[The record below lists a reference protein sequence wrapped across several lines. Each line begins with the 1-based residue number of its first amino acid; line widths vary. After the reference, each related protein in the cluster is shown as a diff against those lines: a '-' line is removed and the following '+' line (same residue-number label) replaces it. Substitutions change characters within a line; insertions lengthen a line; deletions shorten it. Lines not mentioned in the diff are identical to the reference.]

1 MKKVAIIGA
10 GISGLFIANLFKRN
24 KKYQV
29 NIFERNSLINSK
41 EGYGIQLS
49 VNSIKLLNKIQFDKL
64 ENSEKFN
71 PDKINFY
78 SVKNSNKIC
87 ELNISDFNTENC
99 KYTTLKRSS
108 LINFLKKD
116 LEKEIKF
123 DHTISKIEQQDQI
136 VKISFENNE
145 IYEFDYLIISDGVF
159 SKSKNLLSKNQIEPK
174 FNDTL
179 AIRGIIPSSSNIADK
194 KNISLF
200 LGPNFHYV
208 IYPVSPNGDLNFIAV
223 MKFKLSRN
231 EQKDFSL
238 FKDDNYIRKILEK
251 VPHLNKKFFE
261 SINDLKI
268 YPVFVSH
275 DFFEV
280 NNNNIHLIG
289 DAFFAFSPSFA
300 QGASQSIEGAYEL
313 FENIENNT
321 ESNFFRKR
329 VDKIKMVNNRS
340 KFNQFAFHLSN
351 PLTTLLRNIFLKR
364 LVRNKKFLESYLGKI
379 YKIIYKFY
387 RYNFLKTFYF

>member
-1 MKKVAIIGA
+1 MKKVAVIGA

-24 KKYQV
+24 EKYQV
-29 NIFERNSLINSK
+29 TIFERNSLIDLK

-49 VNSIKLLNKIQFDKL
+49 VNSVKLLNKIKFNTL
-64 ENSEKFN
+64 ENNEKFN

-78 SVKNSNKIC
+78 LVKNSNKIC
-87 ELNISDFNTENC
+87 ELNISDFNSENC

-123 DHTISKIEQQDQI
+123 NHTISMIKQQDQI
-136 VKISFENNE
+136 VKITFENNE
-145 IYEFDYLIISDGVF
+145 VYEFDYLIVSDGVF
-159 SKSKNLLSKNQIEPK
+159 SKSKNLLSKKQIEPK
-174 FNDTL
+174 FDDTL
-179 AIRGIIPSSSNIADK
+179 AIRGTIPSSSNIADK

-208 IYPVSPNGDLNFIAV
+208 IYPVSPDGDLNFIAV
-223 MKFKLSRN
+223 MKYKLS
-231 EQKDFSL
+231 EDQQKDFSL
-238 FKDDNYIRKILEK
+238 FKDDNFIKKILEK
-251 VPHLNKKFFE
+251 VPQLSRKFFDI
-261 SINDLKI
+261 INDLKI

-275 DFFEV
+275 DFFEF

-321 ESNFFRKR
+321 KSNFFRNR

-351 PLTTLLRNIFLKR
+351 PLTTFLRNIFLKR
-364 LVRNKKFLESYLGKI
+364 LVKNKKFLEVYLGKI
-379 YKIIYKFY
+379 YK
-387 RYNFLKTFYF
+387 N

>member
-1 MKKVAIIGA
+1 MKKVAVIGA

-24 KKYQV
+24 EKYQV
-29 NIFERNSLINSK
+29 TIFERNSLIDLK

-64 ENSEKFN
+64 ENNEKFN

-78 SVKNSNKIC
+78 SIKNSNKIC

-108 LINFLKKD
+108 LIDFLKKD

-123 DHTISKIEQQDQI
+123 NHTISKIEQQDQI
-136 VKISFENNE
+136 VKIAFENNE
-145 IYEFDYLIISDGVF
+145 AYEFDYLIISDGVF
-159 SKSKNLLSKNQIEPK
+159 SKSKNLLSKNQIQPK
-174 FNDTL
+174 FDDTL

-200 LGPNFHYV
+200 LGSNFHYV
-208 IYPVSPNGDLNFIAV
+208 IYPVSPDGDLNFIAV
-223 MKFKLSRN
+223 MKYKLSED

-238 FKDDNYIRKILEK
+238 FKDDNFIKKILEK
-251 VPHLNKKFFE
+251 VPQLSMEFFDN
-261 SINDLKI
+261 INDLKI

-275 DFFEV
+275 DFFEF
-280 NNNNIHLIG
+280 NNNNIHLVG

-321 ESNFFRKR
+321 KSNFFRNR

-351 PLTTLLRNIFLKR
+351 PLTTFLRNIFLKR
-364 LVRNKKFLESYLGKI
+364 LVKNKKFLEGYLGKI
-379 YKIIYKFY
+379 YK
-387 RYNFLKTFYF
+387 N

>member
-1 MKKVAIIGA
+1 MKKVAVIGA

-24 KKYQV
+24 EKYQV
-29 NIFERNSLINSK
+29 TIFERNSLIDLK

-64 ENSEKFN
+64 ENNKKFN

-78 SVKNSNKIC
+78 SIKNSNKIC

-108 LINFLKKD
+108 LIDFLKKD
-116 LEKEIKF
+116 IEKEIKF
-123 DHTISKIEQQDQI
+123 NHTISTIEQQDQI
-136 VKISFENNE
+136 VKIAFENNE
-145 IYEFDYLIISDGVF
+145 AYEFDYLIISDGVF
-159 SKSKNLLSKNQIEPK
+159 SKSKNLLSKNKIQPK
-174 FNDTL
+174 YDDTL

-200 LGPNFHYV
+200 LGSNFHYV
-208 IYPVSPNGDLNFIAV
+208 IYPVSPDGDLNFIAV
-223 MKFKLSRN
+223 MKYKLSED

-238 FKDDNYIRKILEK
+238 FKDDNFIKKILEK
-251 VPHLNKKFFE
+251 VPQLSMEFFDN
-261 SINDLKI
+261 INDLKI

-275 DFFEV
+275 DFFEF
-280 NNNNIHLIG
+280 NNNNIHLVG

-321 ESNFFRKR
+321 KSNFFRNR

-351 PLTTLLRNIFLKR
+351 PLTTFLRNIFLKR
-364 LVRNKKFLESYLGKI
+364 LVKNKKFLEGYLGKI
-379 YKIIYKFY
+379 YK
-387 RYNFLKTFYF
+387 N

>member
-1 MKKVAIIGA
+1 MKKVAVIGA

-24 KKYQV
+24 EKYQV
-29 NIFERNSLINSK
+29 TIFERNSLIDLK

-64 ENSEKFN
+64 ENNKKFN

-136 VKISFENNE
+136 VKIYFENNK

-179 AIRGIIPSSSNIADK
+179 AIRGIIPSSSNMADK

-200 LGPNFHYV
+200 LGSNFHYV

-223 MKFKLSRN
+223 MKFKLSRD

-238 FKDDNYIRKILEK
+238 FKDDNFIRKILEK
-251 VPHLNKKFFE
+251 VPHLNKEFFD
-261 SINDLKI
+261 SVNDLKI

-321 ESNFFRKR
+321 ESNFFRNR

-351 PLTTLLRNIFLKR
+351 PLTTFLRNIFLKR
-364 LVRNKKFLESYLGKI
+364 LVKNKKFLEGYLGKI
-379 YKIIYKFY
+379 YK
-387 RYNFLKTFYF
+387 N

>member
-1 MKKVAIIGA
+1 MKKVAVIGA

-24 KKYQV
+24 KKYKV
-29 NIFERNSLINSK
+29 TIFERNSLINLK

-64 ENSEKFN
+64 ENNEKFN

-78 SVKNSNKIC
+78 SVKNLNKIC
-87 ELNISDFNTENC
+87 ELNISNFNTENC

-108 LINFLKKD
+108 LINFLKQD

-123 DHTISKIEQQDQI
+123 EHTILKIEQQDQI
-136 VKISFENNE
+136 VKITFENNE
-145 IYEFDYLIISDGVF
+145 IHEFDYLIISDGVF
-159 SKSKNLLSKNQIEPK
+159 SKSKSLLSKNQIEPK

-179 AIRGIIPSSSNIADK
+179 AIRGIIPSSLNMANK

-200 LGPNFHYV
+200 LGSNFHYV
-208 IYPVSPNGDLNFIAV
+208 IYPVSPNGDLNFIGL
-223 MKFKLSRN
+223 MKFKLSED
-231 EQKDFSL
+231 EQKDYSL
-238 FKDDNYIRKILEK
+238 FNDNIFINKILDK
-251 VPHLNKKFFE
+251 VPHLNNEFFDN
-261 SINDLKI
+261 INDLKI
-268 YPVFVSH
+268 YPVFVSR

-289 DAFFAFSPSFA
+289 DAFFAFPPSFA

-321 ESNFFRKR
+321 EDNFFRNR
-329 VDKIKMVNNRS
+329 VNKTKMVNNRS

-364 LVRNKKFLESYLGKI
+364 LVKNKKFLESYLGKI
-379 YKIIYKFY
+379 YK
-387 RYNFLKTFYF
+387 N

>member
-1 MKKVAIIGA
+1 MKKVAVIGA

-24 KKYQV
+24 EKYQV
-29 NIFERNSLINSK
+29 TIFERNSLIDLK

-64 ENSEKFN
+64 ENNKKFN

-108 LINFLKKD
+108 LIDFLKKD

-123 DHTISKIEQQDQI
+123 NHTISKIEQQDQI
-136 VKISFENNE
+136 VKIAFENNE
-145 IYEFDYLIISDGVF
+145 AYEFDYLIISDGVF
-159 SKSKNLLSKNQIEPK
+159 SKSKNLLSKNKIQPK
-174 FNDTL
+174 YDDTL

-200 LGPNFHYV
+200 LGSNFHYV
-208 IYPVSPNGDLNFIAV
+208 IYPVSPDGDLNFIAV
-223 MKFKLSRN
+223 MKYKLSED

-238 FKDDNYIRKILEK
+238 FKDDNFIKKILEK
-251 VPHLNKKFFE
+251 VPQLSMEFFDN
-261 SINDLKI
+261 INDLKI

-275 DFFEV
+275 DFFEF
-280 NNNNIHLIG
+280 NNNNIHLVG

-321 ESNFFRKR
+321 KSNFFRNR

-351 PLTTLLRNIFLKR
+351 PLTTFLRNIFLKR
-364 LVRNKKFLESYLGKI
+364 LVKNKKFLEGYLGKI
-379 YKIIYKFY
+379 YK
-387 RYNFLKTFYF
+387 N

>member
-1 MKKVAIIGA
+1 MKKIAVIGA

-29 NIFERNSLINSK
+29 NIFERNSSINLK

-64 ENSEKFN
+64 ENNEKFN

-78 SVKNSNKIC
+78 SVKNSRKIC

-116 LEKEIKF
+116 LEKQIKF

-136 VKISFENNE
+136 VKITFENNE
-145 IYEFDYLIISDGVF
+145 IYEFDCLIISDGVF
-159 SKSKNLLSKNQIEPK
+159 SKSKNLLSKNRTKPK

-179 AIRGIIPSSSNIADK
+179 AIRGIIPSSLNIADK

-200 LGPNFHYV
+200 LGSNFHYV
-208 IYPVSPNGDLNFIAV
+208 IYPVSPNGDLNFIGL
-223 MKFKLSRN
+223 MKFKLSEN
-231 EQKDFSL
+231 EQKDYSL
-238 FKDDNYIRKILEK
+238 FNDNIFINKILDK
-251 VPHLNKKFFE
+251 VPHMNKFFFDNIE
-261 SINDLKI
+261 DLKI
-268 YPVFVSH
+268 YPVFISH
-275 DFFEV
+275 DFFKV
-280 NNNNIHLIG
+280 KHNNIHLIG
-289 DAFFAFSPSFA
+289 DAFFAFPPSFA

-321 ESNFFRKR
+321 ENNFFRNR
-329 VDKIKMVNNRS
+329 VNKTRMVNDRS

-364 LVRNKKFLESYLGKI
+364 LVKNKKFLESYLGKI
-379 YKIIYKFY
+379 YK
-387 RYNFLKTFYF
+387 N

>member
-1 MKKVAIIGA
+1 MKKVAVIGA

-24 KKYQV
+24 EKYQV
-29 NIFERNSLINSK
+29 TIFERNSLIDLK

-64 ENSEKFN
+64 ENNKKFN

-87 ELNISDFNTENC
+87 ELNISDFNNENC

-108 LINFLKKD
+108 LIKFLKKD
-116 LEKEIKF
+116 LEKAIKF
-123 DHTISKIEQQDQI
+123 NHTISTIEQQDQI
-136 VKISFENNE
+136 VKITFENNQT
-145 IYEFDYLIISDGVF
+145 YEFDYLIISDGVF
-159 SKSKNLLSKNQIEPK
+159 SKSKNLLSKNKIQPK
-174 FNDTL
+174 YDDTL

-200 LGPNFHYV
+200 LGSNFHYV
-208 IYPVSPNGDLNFIAV
+208 IYPVSPDGDLNFIAV
-223 MKFKLSRN
+223 MKYKLSED

-238 FKDDNYIRKILEK
+238 FKDDNFIKKILEK
-251 VPHLNKKFFE
+251 VPQLSMEFFDN
-261 SINDLKI
+261 INDLKI

-275 DFFEV
+275 DFFEF
-280 NNNNIHLIG
+280 NNNNIHLVG

-321 ESNFFRKR
+321 KSNFFRNR
-329 VDKIKMVNNRS
+329 VDKIKMVN
-340 KFNQFAFHLSN
+340 N

-364 LVRNKKFLESYLGKI
+364 LVKNKKFLEGYLGKI
-379 YKIIYKFY
+379 YK
-387 RYNFLKTFYF
+387 N

>member
-29 NIFERNSLINSK
+29 DIFERNSLINLK

-123 DHTISKIEQQDQI
+123 DHTISKIEQLDQI
-136 VKISFENNE
+136 VKITFENNE
-145 IYEFDYLIISDGVF
+145 IYEFDCLIISDGVF
-159 SKSKNLLSKNQIEPK
+159 SKSKNLLSKNRIKPK

-179 AIRGIIPSSSNIADK
+179 AIRGIIPSSSKMADK

-200 LGPNFHYV
+200 LGSNFHYV
-208 IYPVSPNGDLNFIAV
+208 IYPVSPDGDLNFIAV
-223 MKFKLSRN
+223 MKFKLSEG
-231 EQKDFSL
+231 EQKDYKL
-238 FKDDNYIRKILEK
+238 FNDDIFINKILDK
-251 VPHLNKKFFE
+251 VPHVNREFFNN
-261 SINDLKI
+261 IQDLKI
-268 YPVFVSH
+268 YPVFISH
-275 DFFEV
+275 DFFKV
-280 NNNNIHLIG
+280 KNNNIHFIG
-289 DAFFAFSPSFA
+289 DAFFAFPPSFA

-313 FENIENNT
+313 FQNIENNT
-321 ESNFFRKR
+321 ESNFFIKR
-329 VDKIKMVNNRS
+329 VNKTRMVNNRS
-340 KFNQFAFHLSN
+340 KLNQFIFHLSN
-351 PLTTLLRNIFLKR
+351 PFTTLLRNIFLKK
-364 LVRNKKFLESYLGKI
+364 LVKNKKFLEGYLGKI
-379 YKIIYKFY
+379 YK
-387 RYNFLKTFYF
+387 N